1 LRTVQERLGG
11 FVYALLIE
19 TRKALEAFESDGE
32 KGKIPKTAD
41 GVESRQAELAKA
53 FRRCMSEGQS
63 YQSTNTYRD
72 GFYKGVIELADQV
85 SFREFPPFGA
95 RMTVFKVHPRKRST
109 R

>member
-19 TRKALEAFESDGE
+19 TRKTLEAFESDGE

-53 FRRCMSEGQS
+53 FRRYMSEGQS
-63 YQSTNTYRD
+63 YQGTNDYRK
-72 GFYKGVIELADQV
+72 GFYNKVIELAKMV
-85 SFREFPPFGA
+85 SFREFPHFGEDDN
-95 RMTVFKVHPRKRST
+95 FQSS
-109 R
+109 